1 MPGQDVYALSPDQLA
16 AWRKSAEPVV
26 ANWEAAVRKAGQD
39 PHAIFEDLRKTL
51 VEHKSGY

>member
-39 PHAIFEDLRKTL
+39 PRAIFEDLRKTL
-51 VEHKSGY
+51 ADYKSGY